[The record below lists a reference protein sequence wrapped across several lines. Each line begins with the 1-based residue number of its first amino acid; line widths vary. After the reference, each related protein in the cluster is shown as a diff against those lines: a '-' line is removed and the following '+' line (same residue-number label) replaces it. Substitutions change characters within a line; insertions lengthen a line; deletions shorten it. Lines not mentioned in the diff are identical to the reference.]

1 MLVWVVSCGG
11 RLIEVEGEIVK
22 RELSGMGNESD

>member
-11 RLIEVEGEIVK
+11 RLIEVEGEIVE
-22 RELSGMGNESD
+22 RELSGTENESE